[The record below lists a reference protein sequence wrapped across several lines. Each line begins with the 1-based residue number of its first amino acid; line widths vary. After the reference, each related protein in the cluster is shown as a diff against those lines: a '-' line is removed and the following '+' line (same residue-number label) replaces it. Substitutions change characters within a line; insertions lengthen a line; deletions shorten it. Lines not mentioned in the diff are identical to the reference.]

1 MCIMSSGIYTN
12 WMKTGILLS
21 ILGGILL
28 GIGFLIGGYNGLIV
42 GFVFAL
48 LMNGLSYWFSD
59 KIVLFMNRCK
69 QVSEKDEPRLF
80 YIVKDVSQR
89 ANLPMPKV
97 YIVPSMQANA
107 FATGRN
113 PKNAAVACTQ
123 GILKLLSD
131 DELKGVIAHEIAHVK
146 NRDILISTIAAT
158 IASVISFVG
167 MMARWSA
174 FFGGSNDDNRG
185 GNIISLLVLGIITP
199 IMAMLIQLAISRSR
213 EYLADET
220 GARIIKNPDALAR
233 ALEKIDKST
242 SNVPLGINSPSTSSL
257 YIANPFK
264 ANRLMSLL
272 STHPPMELRVKK
284 LRELKV

>member
-1 MCIMSSGIYTN
+1 MSSGIYTN

-174 FFGGSNDDNRG
+174 FFG
-185 GNIISLLVLGIITP
+185 
-199 IMAMLIQLAISRSR
+199 
-213 EYLADET
+213 
-220 GARIIKNPDALAR
+220 
-233 ALEKIDKST
+233 
-242 SNVPLGINSPSTSSL
+242 
-257 YIANPFK
+257 
-264 ANRLMSLL
+264 
-272 STHPPMELRVKK
+272 
-284 LRELKV
+284 

>member
-1 MCIMSSGIYTN
+1 MSSGIYTN